1 MRSACGAERLTG
13 LVPTMAYRKTGP
25 VAIVVTGAIVLLLV
39 GASAMVSATS
49 TSGRG
54 ATSPKTESAE
64 RLASAPPAGEGSDS
78 SDSSMPETS
87 FAFAPDDRSV
97 SIAEAKQLVSFRLM
111 VPNTENASL
120 ENLEQVLVSTDA
132 HQVALRFTT
141 GLEILQYPSPAPG
154 DFQTIMSGQI
164 ERHGFPGRFFATRST
179 EAVVVDPKNGNLPAL
194 VFEEQGV
201 QVAIYGKPRHSVASL
216 MQVAESLS

>member
-64 RLASAPPAGEGSDS
+64 RLASAPPAGGSDS

-111 VPNTENASL
+111 VPNTQNASL